1 MSTKS
6 SQSCDQVKN
15 FQQDTSVSEE
25 PPGKQ
30 TVSVDSLQSKCSECA
45 KTENQSNISSNFTGC
60 RKDDEFGS
68 FKTELPSE
76 DSGLKNY
83 AEEETGLKN
92 NANCIQNSG
101 STGENCER
109 NLVLMENTTKV
120 SGGSQVLP
128 QFCFPIARE
137 NKTVTTST
145 SSFIDL
151 MPQENCNNGGS
162 GDACKDKMFKL
173 PSGTED
179 STSKGSDI
187 ADQCKTENQSVLHSF
202 DSEEKETEIED
213 QSGVIKACDLLKEGG
228 LLYSDD
234 LVLEEKAA
242 KRSET
247 SEHLTN
253 VSENNRGRVIGKNMV
268 EAFSDKKETYL
279 QNKENVIHSEG
290 LKSVDD
296 CDMAIK
302 IDLVHSERQMANE
315 MLRKTLEQG
324 QVTPDS
330 VSLYV
335 ISDNGNCDK
344 IVSSAIGVDAKDV
357 NFNSKVQSHVN

>member
-15 FQQDTSVSEE
+15 FQQNPSASGE

-60 RKDDEFGS
+60 REDDKFGS
-68 FKTELPSE
+68 FKTDLPLE
-76 DSGLKNY
+76 DSGMKIY
-83 AEEETGLKN
+83 AKEETGLKN
-92 NANCIQNSG
+92 NTNFTKNSG
-101 STGENCER
+101 STGEICGR
-109 NLVLMENTTKV
+109 NLVLGENATKV
-120 SGGSQVLP
+120 SGGSQILP
-128 QFCFPIARE
+128 QFCFPVARE
-137 NKTVTTST
+137 NKTVTTSA
-145 SSFIDL
+145 SSCIGL
-151 MPQENCNNGGS
+151 MPQESCNNGGS
-162 GDACKDKMFKL
+162 GDACKDEMFKL
-173 PSGTED
+173 PSDTED
-179 STSKGSDI
+179 STSKGLDK
-187 ADQCKTENQSVLHSF
+187 ADQCKTENQSVLHSY
-202 DSEEKETEIED
+202 DLEEKETETED

-228 LLYSDD
+228 ILYSDD

-242 KRSET
+242 KRSEI

-253 VSENNRGRVIGKNMV
+253 VSENNRGRVLGKNMV
-268 EAFSDKKETYL
+268 EAFSDKKGTYL
-279 QNKENVIHSEG
+279 QNKENVIHAEG

-302 IDLVHSERQMANE
+302 IDLVHSERQMSNE

-335 ISDNGNCDK
+335 ISDNGSCDK

-357 NFNSKVQSHVN
+357 NFNSKVQSHVK